1 MGDQMFVK
9 IGVGFNLSNSHP
21 TECLNK
27 ILNEHNLPEWK
38 REKFIAKF
46 MNQFEDCFMKIN
58 KTNNLNEFI
67 NDFQKYWLHSNQLVS
82 VESLTNEDKTCQ
94 IVGINEYGY
103 LRVKT
108 IKDNSEH
115 ILQPDGNRFDYMNNL
130 IILRDS

>member
-1 MGDQMFVK
+1 MGDQMFV
-9 IGVGFNLSNSHP
+9 N
-21 TECLNK
+21 
-27 ILNEHNLPEWK
+27 
-38 REKFIAKF
+38 EKFIAKF